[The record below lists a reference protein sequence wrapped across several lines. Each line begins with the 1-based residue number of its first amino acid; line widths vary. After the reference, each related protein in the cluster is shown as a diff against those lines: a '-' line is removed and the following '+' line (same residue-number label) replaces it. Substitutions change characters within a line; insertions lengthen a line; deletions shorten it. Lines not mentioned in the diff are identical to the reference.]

1 MQNKLKNNP
10 PLTKEEQI
18 ELNKLLAKYGDQV
31 ENEKDM
37 YEKLKKKLANGE
49 KLTPEE
55 FFLFNA
61 LDNKYN
67 PEKIKDREI

>member
-1 MQNKLKNNP
+1 MQNKLTNNP
-10 PLTKEEQI
+10 PLTKEEQT
-18 ELNKLLAKYGDQV
+18 ELNKLIAKYGDQV

-61 LDNKYN
+61 LDNK
-67 PEKIKDREI
+67 